1 MPILLNVVGSTII
14 VIWAFIAVTQLILRR
29 RADRDGAHLP
39 LRLWGFPGLSIAT
52 IVLLAAIVAIAM
64 TDPAARTQLLLT
76 GGLTAAIWVISKIA
90 LRDESGDSADA

>member
-14 VIWAFIAVTQLILRR
+14 FIWAFIAVTQLILRR
-29 RADRDGAHLP
+29 RADRDGGHLP

-52 IVLLAAIVAIAM
+52 IIVLAAIVAIAM

-76 GGLTAAIWVISKIA
+76 GGLTAVIWVISKIA
-90 LRDESGDSADA
+90 LRDKREEPADA